1 MDCKPRIR
9 FVALSHQPSHTPRC
23 CAWELCSPKWPP
35 PPGLEVGEVGEIN
48 LGPTYPLRCLVLF
61 KSFLSHRIHGAA
73 IYGNMDPIN
82 IPPMLAYIPYMD
94 PMGMWISTVN
104 AHGFLIPKF
113 DNYLWTTLNSPRLV
127 VVALLVLWM
136 AQVKQHQRHAS
147 GTASRKALH
156 DLIGHRITGRISD
169 LCCPLV
175 I

>member
-94 PMGMWISTVN
+94 PMGMENGSFVDDK
-104 AHGFLIPKF
+104 H
-113 DNYLWTTLNSPRLV
+113 
-127 VVALLVLWM
+127 
-136 AQVKQHQRHAS
+136 
-147 GTASRKALH
+147 
-156 DLIGHRITGRISD
+156 
-169 LCCPLV
+169 
-175 I
+175 